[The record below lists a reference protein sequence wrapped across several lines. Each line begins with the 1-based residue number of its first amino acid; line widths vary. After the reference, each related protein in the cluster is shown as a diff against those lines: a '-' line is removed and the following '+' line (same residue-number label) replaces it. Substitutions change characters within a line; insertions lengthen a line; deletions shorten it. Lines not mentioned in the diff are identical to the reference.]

1 MTAPEHLADPG
12 GPVDLAHAAATA
24 RSLLGY
30 SVEGAAEALDI
41 PVSILRDAEEG
52 LIEIKDELRL
62 AMESCYGIDL
72 TSLVRKSP
80 DFKPRTPIGYDAAQ
94 GVLRIG
100 TLGVRFRIGLDS
112 NDVLLRGF
120 SSAIRRQRQ
129 LPPSVPLQL
138 RKVDLPVL
146 ASLLDLEDPELD
158 ERAQFWFG
166 QTPQTAQGFRKML
179 TLARGAANPDNA
191 PTSSAA

>member
-1 MTAPEHLADPG
+1 MTGIDPTAASANTDELAY
-12 GPVDLAHAAATA
+12 AAATA

-30 SVEGAAEALDI
+30 SVEGASEALGVA
-41 PVSILRDAEEG
+41 VSILRDVEDGSAA
-52 LIEIKDELRL
+52 INDELLQR
-62 AMESCYGIDL
+62 MESCYGIKL
-72 TSLVRKSP
+72 ESLLRKRP
-80 DFKPRTPIGYDAAQ
+80 DYKPRTPIAYDAAQ
-94 GVLRIG
+94 GVLRVG
-100 TLGVRFRIGLDS
+100 TLGVRFRLGLDS

-138 RKVDLPVL
+138 RRADLPVL
-146 ASLLDLEDPELD
+146 ASLLDLDEPELD

-179 TLARGAANPDNA
+179 KLARGATVASPSR
-191 PTSSAA
+191 SSAA